1 VAVGD
6 FNGDGK
12 LDLVVANDGS
22 YTVSVMLGNGDGTF
36 QPGQIYGAGY
46 GGPVWVVV
54 ADVNRDGKLDVVV
67 ASESGTV
74 AILLGNGDGT
84 FKPALIYAT
93 GGNTTTSVAVG
104 DFNGDGKLDLVVSNF
119 YSDNVTMLLGNG
131 DGTFQP
137 AREIQNFGPG
147 TFPLAVAVAD
157 FNGDGRADVAVANIA
172 ANTVAVLLGNGDGTF
187 QAPQSY
193 PTWSDPE
200 SIAVGDFN
208 GDGKLDMAIAGDT
221 PGSMVTVLLGNGD
234 GTFQP
239 ARFFPVS
246 GDNSESVL
254 TADFNGDGK
263 LDLAV
268 ANAHSNNIS
277 VLLGN
282 GDGTFQ
288 AARTFTVGSGPEF
301 VAVGDFNG
309 DGKLDLA
316 AANFHSNTVSVLPG
330 NGNGT
335 FIANAAIP
343 VLGLPGG
350 TFNAPIQVTI
360 TDDTPGAT
368 IYYTTDSSTPTTSSP
383 QYTGPIAVTRSM
395 TINAIAAAPGFWP
408 SEMATATYVL
418 QAATPTFNPPAG
430 SYILP
435 QQVSIS
441 DASPGVTIYYTTDG
455 STPTTSSTPY
465 TGPIL
470 VLMTTTI
477 KAIAV
482 APGWSPSLVGSAR
495 YQFPL

>member
-6 FNGDGK
+6 VNGDGK
-12 LDLVVANDGS
+12 PDLAVANAGS
-22 YTVSVMLGNGDGTF
+22 NTVSVLLGKGDGTF
-36 QPGQIYGAGY
+36 SGLRFSAG
-46 GGPVWVVV
+46 GSP
-54 ADVNRDGKLDVVV
+54 
-67 ASESGTV
+67 E
-74 AILLGNGDGT
+74 
-84 FKPALIYAT
+84 
-93 GGNTTTSVAVG
+93 SVAVG

-455 STPTTSSTPY
+455 STQTTSSTPY

>member
-1 VAVGD
+1 MGH
-6 FNGDGK
+6 
-12 LDLVVANDGS
+12 
-22 YTVSVMLGNGDGTF
+22 
-36 QPGQIYGAGY
+36 GAF
-46 GGPVWVVV
+46 P
-54 ADVNRDGKLDVVV
+54 
-67 ASESGTV
+67 
-74 AILLGNGDGT
+74 
-84 FKPALIYAT
+84 
-93 GGNTTTSVAVG
+93 
-104 DFNGDGKLDLVVSNF
+104 
-119 YSDNVTMLLGNG
+119 
-131 DGTFQP
+131 P
-137 AREIQNFGPG
+137 ARAIQNFGPG
-147 TFPLAVAVAD
+147 TYPLAVAVAD
-157 FNGDGRADVAVANIA
+157 FNGDGRADVAVANIG
-172 ANTVAVLLGNGDGTF
+172 ANTVSVLLGNGDGTF

-208 GDGKLDMAIAGDT
+208 GDGKLDMAVASDITA
-221 PGSMVTVLLGNGD
+221 SKVSVLLGNGD

-239 ARFFPVS
+239 AQFFPVA

-288 AARTFTVGSGPEF
+288 AARTFTVGRGPEF

-309 DGKLDLA
+309 DGQLDLA

-368 IYYTTDSSTPTTSSP
+368 IYYTTDGSTPTTSSP

-395 TINAIAAAPGFWP
+395 TINAIATAPGFWP

-418 QAATPTFNPPAG
+418 QAATPTFNPPGG

-435 QQVSIS
+435 QQVAIS
-441 DASPGVTIYYTTDG
+441 DSSPGVTIYYTTDG
-455 STPTTSSTPY
+455 STPTTSSPQY

-482 APGWSPSLVGSAR
+482 APGWSPSLVGSAT
-495 YQFPL
+495 YKFPL